1 MSTDV
6 HQIHLRLP
14 ANLHA
19 AALKAAKADDRSF
32 SYIARQALEHFLEAR
47 GYLRTD
53 A

>member
-1 MSTDV
+1 MTNEF

-14 ANLHA
+14 ADLHA
-19 AALKAAKADDRSF
+19 AALKAAQEDDRSF
-32 SYIARQALEHFLEAR
+32 SYITRQALQKFLEAR